1 MALTGHVDVL
11 VAGMVLVTDL
21 PNWSVFEALIVK
33 FSALSLTIMSCVE
46 RWRSGLNCVVDGQV
60 SSPPLRNP

>member
-11 VAGMVLVTDL
+11 MAGMVVVTDF
-21 PNWSVFEALIVK
+21 PNWSVFDALIVK
-33 FSALSLTIMSCVE
+33 FSSLSLTVVE
-46 RWRSGLNCVVDGQV
+46 RWHSGLNCVVDGQV